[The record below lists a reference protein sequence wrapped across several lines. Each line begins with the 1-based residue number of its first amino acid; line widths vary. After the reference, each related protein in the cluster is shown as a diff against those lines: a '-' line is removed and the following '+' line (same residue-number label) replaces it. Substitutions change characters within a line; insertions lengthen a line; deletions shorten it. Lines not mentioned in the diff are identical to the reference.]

1 MPDVRPRPA
10 VAWGA
15 ASRPHPG
22 HRVTGDLTVVTSMEA
37 GTLVAAVDGA
47 GHGSEAV
54 RAAECARGVL
64 EAFAGPDVAGVVT
77 RCHEALRSTRG
88 AAMSLAFV
96 STAAGVLTWLS
107 VGNVMGTLVT
117 GDGLGPR
124 RQTWLATPGGVAGHQ
139 LPALHPRQLP
149 LRRGDVLVL
158 ATDGVDAG
166 FADALELSGSPEAIA
181 ERLMERHWTG
191 RDDAAA
197 IVVRH
202 LGAAP

>member
-1 MPDVRPRPA
+1 MPDVRPRSA

-22 HRVTGDLTVVTSMEA
+22 HHATGDLTIVAPVAA

-47 GHGSEAV
+47 GHGREAV
-54 RAAECARGVL
+54 RAAQRARGVL
-64 EAFAGPDVAGVVT
+64 VEHAGPDLAGVVA

-96 STAAGVLTWLS
+96 SIAAGTLTWLS
-107 VGNVMGTLVT
+107 VGNVTGTLVT

-124 RQTWLATPGGVAGHQ
+124 RQAWLATPGGVAGHQ
-139 LPALHPRQLP
+139 LPVLRPRQLP
-149 LRRGDVLVL
+149 LVRGDVLVL
-158 ATDGVDAG
+158 ATDGVDAA
-166 FADALELSGSPEAIA
+166 FADALELSGRAEAIA

-197 IVVRH
+197 VVVRY
-202 LGAAP
+202 LGAAS